1 MKRFH
6 RLAALAV
13 AALMALTL
21 SVPALAA
28 FDQDVLSGIVLIRTG
43 APDQDGV
50 MNYWRG
56 TGFFVGAAGED
67 PEYIITNCHVV

>member
-28 FDQDVLSGIVLIRTG
+28 FDQDVLNGIVLIRTP
-43 APDQDGV
+43 APLTRMGS
-50 MNYWRG
+50 
-56 TGFFVGAAGED
+56 
-67 PEYIITNCHVV
+67 